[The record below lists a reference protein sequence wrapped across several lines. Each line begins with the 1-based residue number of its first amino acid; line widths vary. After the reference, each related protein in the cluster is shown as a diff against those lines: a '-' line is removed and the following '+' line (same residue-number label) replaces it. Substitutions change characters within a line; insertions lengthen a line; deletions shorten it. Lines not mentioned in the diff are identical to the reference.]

1 MGAVL
6 AGEATSG
13 SVDHFGSVS
22 GFTLPNSGIRVG
34 VSSKYID
41 LGTLLDADAGRGV
54 VSWEPDVER
63 PQTMADTLAGKDTA
77 VEWLL
82 AHPERLAQREWPNA
96 PLTRGRF
103 VGLLYEA
110 AGSPVQTPEAVFPDM
125 LGVEWYLDA
134 MIWSANAGVSRGTAD
149 GSFAASRAISWQEAA
164 VFLTRTVQALGW
176 TPETVRTAPL
186 PAVLSKGAWD
196 QEALQGAWAWGL
208 LPENADSTPTRAQ
221 GEAMAAALQELG

>member
-1 MGAVL
+1 
-6 AGEATSG
+6 
-13 SVDHFGSVS
+13 
-22 GFTLPNSGIRVG
+22 
-34 VSSKYID
+34 
-41 LGTLLDADAGRGV
+41 
-54 VSWEPDVER
+54 
-63 PQTMADTLAGKDTA
+63 
-77 VEWLL
+77 
-82 AHPERLAQREWPNA
+82 
-96 PLTRGRF
+96 
-103 VGLLYEA
+103 
-110 AGSPVQTPEAVFPDM
+110 
-125 LGVEWYLDA
+125 

-196 QEALQGAWAWGL
+196 QEALQSAWAWGL